1 MPELLLEILSEEI
14 PARMQARA
22 AEDLRR
28 LVVEGLDKAG
38 LENAGAQSYVTP
50 RRLVLVVDGIPA
62 KQPDLRE
69 ERRGPRN
76 DAPDKAIQGFLGSI
90 GLDSI
95 DQCEARETPKGT
107 FLFAVIERK
116 GLASADVLPGLVTE
130 AIAKMPWPK
139 SMRWADMGFRWV
151 RPLHSVLALFDGKPL
166 DGAID
171 LQGANLAMTDTTV
184 GHRFHAPAEIKVKS
198 FRQYRDK
205 LEKAKVIIDP
215 AVRRARI
222 QDGLTELAAAENLTV
237 REDPALLDEVSGLV
251 EWPVALIG
259 EIDDA
264 FMDVPHEVLTSS
276 MRTHQKYFSLLDKD
290 GALAPRFG
298 MVANIETADGGG
310 RIVAG
315 NERVLRAR
323 LADAKF
329 FWDQDCKESLASRV
343 PQLEHIVFHA
353 KLGTLDHKV
362 DRLQALAV
370 LLAPHVPGA
379 DRDRVGSAARLCKAD
394 LVTGMVGEFPEL
406 QGVMGRYYAL
416 NDGEHP
422 EVAAAIAGHYS
433 PLGPNDECPTA
444 PVSVCVALADK
455 IDTLAGFFAIDE
467 KPTGS
472 RDPYGLRRAALGVIR
487 LVRENDLRL
496 SLGDVFQAAIT
507 GYLNQDNAA
516 VRAGIEADA
525 KAGSANGKGD
535 RGHAV
540 RGRILGDLLEFFA
553 DRLKVSLREHGV
565 RHDLIS
571 AIFAVDRPGGGTE
584 DDLVRLLA
592 RVDALEKFLGAD
604 DGANLLVAYKRAAN
618 IVRIEEK
625 KDKADYTGGV
635 NKNAF
640 VQKEEAA
647 LFAALEKVSA
657 LANASLEKE
666 EFSAAMR
673 AMAGLRKPVDDFF
686 EGVTVNIDDGAL
698 RENRLRLLSAISE
711 TLRHAADFSKI
722 EG

>member
-14 PARMQARA
+14 PARMQGRA

-28 LVVEGLDKAG
+28 LVAEGLDKAG
-38 LENAGAQSYVTP
+38 LENARARSYATP
-50 RRLVLVVDGIPA
+50 RRLVLVVESIPA
-62 KQPDLRE
+62 TQPDLRE

-76 DAPDKAIQGFLGSI
+76 DAPDKAIQGFLGSV
-90 GLDSI
+90 GLESI
-95 DQCEARETPKGT
+95 DQCEQRETPKGT
-107 FLFAVIERK
+107 FLFAVTERK
-116 GLASADVLPGLVTE
+116 GLASADVLPAVVTD
-130 AIAKMPWPK
+130 AIAKLSWPK
-139 SMRWADMGFRWV
+139 SMRWADTGFRWV
-151 RPLHSVLALFDGKPL
+151 RPLHSVLAVFDGKPL
-166 DGAID
+166 DGAVD
-171 LQGANLAMTDTTV
+171 LQGGSLPMTNATV
-184 GHRFHAPAEIKVKS
+184 GHRFHAPAAVAVKS
-198 FRQYRDK
+198 FKQYRDK
-205 LEKAKVIIDP
+205 LEKAKVIVDP
-215 AVRRARI
+215 AERRSRV
-222 QDGLTELAAAENLTV
+222 QEGLNALAAAKNLAV

-251 EWPVALIG
+251 EWPVVLIG

-298 MVANIETADGGG
+298 MVANIETADGGA

-329 FWDQDCKESLASRV
+329 FWDQDCKVSLASRV

-370 LLAPHVPGA
+370 SLAPHVPGA
-379 DRDRVGSAARLCKAD
+379 DRDRVASAARLCKAD

-406 QGVMGRYYAL
+406 QGIMGRYYAL

-422 EVAAAIAGHYS
+422 EVATAIAQHYS
-433 PLGPNDECPTA
+433 PLGPNDQCPTA

-455 IDTLAGFFAIDE
+455 IDTVAGFFAIDE

-496 SLGDVFQAAIT
+496 SLGDVFPTAIM

-525 KAGSANGKGD
+525 KAGSAVMK
-535 RGHAV
+535 
-540 RGRILGDLLEFFA
+540 GDLLEFFA
-553 DRLKVSLREHGV
+553 DRLKVSLRDHGV

-571 AIFAVDRPGGGTE
+571 AVFAVDRPGGGTE

-592 RVDALEKFLGAD
+592 RVEALEKFLGAE
-604 DGANLLVAYKRAAN
+604 DGANLLVANKRAAN

-625 KDKADYTGGV
+625 KDQTDYNGGV
-635 NKNAF
+635 DESAF
-640 VQKEEAA
+640 AQKEETA
-647 LFAALEKVSA
+647 LFSALQKVSALVSAALEK
-657 LANASLEKE
+657 ED
-666 EFSAAMR
+666 FSTAMR

-686 EGVTVNIDDGAL
+686 ERVTVNVDDGAL
-698 RENRLRLLSAISE
+698 RANRLRLLSAIGE

>member
-38 LENAGAQSYVTP
+38 LENAGAACYATP

-62 KQPDLRE
+62 TQPDVRD
-69 ERRGPRN
+69 ERRGPRA
-76 DAPDKAIQGFLGSI
+76 DAPDKAIQGFLGSV
-90 GLDSI
+90 GLDSV
-95 DQCEARETPKGT
+95 DQCERRETPKGT

-116 GLASADVLPGLVTE
+116 GQSSAAVLPAIVTD
-130 AIAKMPWPK
+130 AIVRLSWPK

-151 RPLHSVLALFDGKPL
+151 RPLHGVLAVFDGAPL
-166 DGAID
+166 DGALE
-171 LQGANLAMTDTTV
+171 LQGGSLAMTNATV
-184 GHRFHAPAEIKVKS
+184 GHRFHAPKPIPVKS
-198 FRQYRDK
+198 FKQYREK
-205 LEKAKVIIDP
+205 LEKGKVLVETG
-215 AVRRARI
+215 ARRARI
-222 QDGLTELAAAENLTV
+222 EEDLNRLAAAERLTV
-237 REDPALLDEVSGLV
+237 RDDPALLDEVSGLV
-251 EWPVALIG
+251 EWPVVLLG

-264 FMDVPHEVLTSS
+264 FMGLPHEVLTSS
-276 MRTHQKYFSLLDKD
+276 MRTHQKYFSLLDRD
-290 GALAPRFG
+290 GALAPQFG
-298 MVANIETADGGG
+298 MVANIETGDGGA

-329 FWDQDCKESLASRV
+329 FWDQDCRESLASRV

-370 LLAPHVPGA
+370 SLASSVPGA
-379 DRDRVGSAARLCKAD
+379 DRDRVGTAARLCKAD
-394 LVTGMVGEFPEL
+394 LITGMVGEFPEL
-406 QGVMGRYYAL
+406 QGIMGRYYAL

-422 EVAAAIAGHYS
+422 DVAAAIAEHYS
-433 PLGPNDECPTA
+433 PLGPNEQCPTA

-496 SLGDVFQAAIT
+496 SLGDVFQTAIT
-507 GYLNQDNAA
+507 GYLKQNNAA
-516 VRAGIEADA
+516 VRAGIEAEA
-525 KAGSANGKGD
+525 KAGSAAMKGE
-535 RGHAV
+535 
-540 RGRILGDLLEFFA
+540 LLEFFA
-553 DRLKVSLREHGV
+553 DRLKVSLRDHGV

-571 AIFAVDRPGGGTE
+571 AVFAVDRPGGGTE

-592 RVDALEKFLGAD
+592 RVEALENFLGAE
-604 DGANLLVAYKRAAN
+604 DGANLLVANKRAAN

-625 KDKADYTGGV
+625 KDKTDYNGGV
-635 NKNAF
+635 DRDAF
-640 VQKEEAA
+640 AQKEETT

-657 LANASLEKE
+657 LANASLEE
-666 EFSAAMR
+666 EDFSAAMR

-686 EGVTVNIDDGAL
+686 ERVTVNVDDGAL
-698 RENRLRLLSAISE
+698 RANRLRLLSAIGE

>member
-14 PARMQARA
+14 PARMQGRA

-28 LVVEGLDKAG
+28 LVAEGLDKAG
-38 LENAGAQSYVTP
+38 LENTGAQCYATP

-62 KQPDLRE
+62 TQPDLRE

-76 DAPDKAIQGFLGSI
+76 DAPDKAIQGFLGSV

-95 DQCEARETPKGT
+95 DQCEQRETPKGT

-116 GLASADVLPGLVTE
+116 GLASADVLTAVVTD
-130 AIAKMPWPK
+130 AIAKLSWPK
-139 SMRWADMGFRWV
+139 SMRWADTGFRWV
-151 RPLHSVLALFDGKPL
+151 RPLHSVLAVFDGKTL
-166 DGAID
+166 DGAVD
-171 LQGANLAMTDTTV
+171 LQGGSLAMTNATV
-184 GHRFHAPAEIKVKS
+184 GHRFHAPAAIAVKS
-198 FRQYRDK
+198 FKQYRDK
-205 LEKAKVIIDP
+205 LEKAKVAIDP
-215 AVRRARI
+215 DARRSRI
-222 QDGLTELAAAENLTV
+222 QEGLSTLAAKEKLTV
-237 REDPALLDEVSGLV
+237 REDPGLLDEVSGLV
-251 EWPVALIG
+251 EWPIPLIG

-264 FMDVPHEVLTSS
+264 FMEVPHEVLTSS

-298 MVANIETADGGG
+298 MVANIETADGGA

-329 FWDQDCKESLASRV
+329 FWDQDCKASLASRV

-370 LLAPHVPGA
+370 SLAPHVPGA

-406 QGVMGRYYAL
+406 QGIMGRYYAV

-422 EVAAAIAGHYS
+422 EVATAIAQHYS
-433 PLGPNDECPTA
+433 PLGPNDQCPTA

-496 SLGDVFQAAIT
+496 SLGDVFQTAIM

-516 VRAGIEADA
+516 VRAGLGSEAT
-525 KAGSANGKGD
+525 GD
-535 RGHAV
+535 SGQAV
-540 RGRILGDLLEFFA
+540 QGRQLGDLLEFFA
-553 DRLKVSLREHGV
+553 DRLKVSLRDHGV

-571 AIFAVDRPGGGTE
+571 AVFAVDRPGGGTE

-592 RVDALEKFLGAD
+592 RVEALEKFLGAD

-625 KDKADYTGGV
+625 KDKTEYNGGV
-635 NKNAF
+635 DKTVFA
-640 VQKEEAA
+640 QKEETA
-647 LFAALEKVSA
+647 LFSALEKVSA

-666 EFSAAMR
+666 DFSAAMSS
-673 AMAGLRKPVDDFF
+673 MAGLRKPVDDFF
-686 EGVTVNIDDGAL
+686 ECVTVNVDDGAL
-698 RENRLRLLSAISE
+698 RENRLRLLSAIGE

>member
-28 LVVEGLDKAG
+28 LVVEGLEKAG
-38 LENAGAQSYVTP
+38 LEGAGAETYAAP
-50 RRLVLVVDGIPA
+50 RRLVLVVEGIPA
-62 KQPDLRE
+62 TQPDLRE

-76 DAPDKAIQGFLGSI
+76 DAPDRAIQGFLGSV

-116 GLASADVLPGLVTE
+116 GMAGADVLPGILTD
-130 AIAKMPWPK
+130 AIAKLPWPK
-139 SMRWADMGFRWV
+139 SMRWAATGFRWV
-151 RPLHSVLALFDGKPL
+151 RPLHSVLAIFDGKPL
-166 DGAID
+166 AGAID
-171 LQGANLAMTDTTV
+171 LQGGSLAMTDTTR
-184 GHRFHAPAEIKVKS
+184 GHRFHAPARIAVKS
-198 FRQYRDK
+198 FKQYRDK
-205 LEKAKVIIDP
+205 LEKAKVIVEP
-215 AVRRARI
+215 AARKARI
-222 QDGLTELAAAENLTV
+222 LEGLTRLADAENLMV
-237 REDPALLDEVSGLV
+237 REDPALLDEVTGLV

-259 EIDDA
+259 AIDDA

-290 GALAPRFG
+290 GALVPRFG
-298 MVANIETADGGG
+298 MVANIETADGGA

-329 FWDQDCKESLASRV
+329 FWDQDCKESLSSRV

-370 LLAPHVPGA
+370 ALAPLVPGA
-379 DRDRVGSAARLCKAD
+379 ERDRVGAAARLCKAD

-406 QGVMGRYYAL
+406 QGIMGRYYAL

-422 EVAAAIAGHYS
+422 EVANAIAQHYS
-433 PLGPNDECPTA
+433 PLGPNDQCPTA

-525 KAGSANGKGD
+525 KGGLD
-535 RGHAV
+535 QAV

-553 DRLKVSLREHGV
+553 DRLKVSLRDHGV

-592 RVDALEKFLGAD
+592 RVEALEKFLAED

-625 KDKADYTGGV
+625 KDKTDYNGGV

-640 VQKEEAA
+640 AQNEETA
-647 LFAALEKVSA
+647 LFSALEKVSA
-657 LANASLEKE
+657 SANASLEKE
-666 EFSAAMR
+666 DFSAAMR

-698 RENRLRLLSAISE
+698 RENRLRLLSAIGD